1 MVNNLEKGSN
11 ITKQP
16 YQPSNK
22 AQPLKKQQKTIEEE
36 KFEYARSAYM
46 NVRRAHIKTG
56 IGYKTDNQPNTRV
69 NLKGQ

>member
-1 MVNNLEKGSN
+1 LRRDQISLSNLIN
-11 ITKQP
+11 HPTKLNL
-16 YQPSNK
+16 SR
-22 AQPLKKQQKTIEEE
+22 KQQKTIEEE

-56 IGYKTDNQPNTRV
+56 IGYKTNNQPNTRV